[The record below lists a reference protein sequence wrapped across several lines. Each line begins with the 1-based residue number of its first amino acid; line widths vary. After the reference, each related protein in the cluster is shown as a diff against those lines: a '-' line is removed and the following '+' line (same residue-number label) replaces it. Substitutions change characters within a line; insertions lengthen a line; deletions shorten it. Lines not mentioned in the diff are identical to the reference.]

1 MPKIKNVLA
10 REILDSRG
18 NPTIECDIILEDNS
32 LGRYSVPSGASK
44 GKYEAHELRDNDKN
58 RYHSKGVLNAISNI
72 NKILKDNIINIEVL
86 DQELIDNKLISLDES
101 DNKSILGANSILAV
115 SMACVKAAANYEKKY
130 LFEYLS
136 DESSHILPVPMIN
149 IINGGMHA
157 DNNVSIQEFMI
168 APIGFNK
175 FKEALRA
182 GSEIFHNL
190 KNILKNK
197 GLNTS
202 VGDEGGF
209 APHLKS
215 SNEAIELI
223 LEAISKTGYKPG
235 KEIYISLDVASSSF
249 FENNLYKIYN
259 EEKAINSENMC
270 EYLIKLTNDYP
281 IYSIEDGLAE
291 NDFEGWKI
299 LSSRLNHKI
308 QLVGDDLFA
317 TNLKLLKDGIN
328 NNIAN
333 SILIKP
339 NQIGTL
345 TETKNV
351 IKHAKLNN
359 YSCVI
364 SHRSGETEDTSIAD
378 LAVAFKTGQ
387 IKTGSI
393 SRSDRLAK
401 YNQLLRIE
409 EILGN
414 NALYAGNNI
423 LKFEK

>member
-1 MPKIKNVLA
+1 MSEIKDVIA

-18 NPTIECDIILEDNS
+18 NPTIECDIILENNI

-44 GKYEAHELRDNDKN
+44 GIFEAHELRDNDKN
-58 RYHSKGVLNAISNI
+58 RYHSKGVLKAIDNI
-72 NKILKDNIINIEVL
+72 NKIIKKNIIKFDSLN
-86 DQELIDNKLISLDES
+86 QELIDNKLISLDES

-115 SMACVKAAANYEKKY
+115 SMACAKAAANYKKKY

-136 DESSHILPVPMIN
+136 DHDSYTLPVPMIN

-157 DNNVSIQEFMI
+157 DNNISIQEFMI

-182 GSEIFHNL
+182 GSEIFHSL

-209 APHLKS
+209 APFLKS

-223 LEAISKTGYKPG
+223 LEAILKAGYKSG

-249 FENNLYKIYN
+249 FKNNLYKIYN
-259 EEKAINSENMC
+259 EEKAINCEKMC
-270 EYLIKLTNDYP
+270 EYLIKLANNYP

-291 NDFEGWKI
+291 NDYEGWKV
-299 LSSRLNHKI
+299 LSSKLNHKV

-317 TNLKLLKDGIN
+317 TNLQLLKEGIKEK
-328 NNIAN
+328 IAN

-345 TETKNV
+345 TETINV
-351 IKHAKLNN
+351 INYAKSNN

-364 SHRSGETEDTSIAD
+364 SHRSGETEDSSIAD

-414 NALYAGNNI
+414 DAIYAGNNI